1 MTEARSAAPSRRV
14 HVVGAGMAGLACA
27 VRLTAKGVPV
37 SLWEGAGQA
46 GGRCRSFHDATLDRH
61 IDNGNHLLLS
71 GNRAV
76 GEFLATIGAPADVLA
91 GPERASFPFLDLS
104 TGERWVVRPSAGLIP
119 WWVFSPR
126 TRIPGTAIGEYLAGI
141 RLARAKPGD
150 TIAELFDTGSPLYKR
165 FWEPLTIAALNTD
178 PEEAAAEL
186 LWPVIQETFGKGEA
200 ACRPRYAPDGL
211 SAAFVDPALAWLAGR
226 GAKITLKRRLSGV
239 EFQGDRVGSLLF
251 GSERVVVEEGEA
263 VVLALPPAGVAGLLP
278 DLDLP
283 DQYRAIVNVHYR
295 LDHAPKGFVSPLG
308 ILGGTAEW
316 LFVRGDIA
324 SVTVSAADAL
334 AEVDAGEVIARVW
347 RDVARALNLD
357 PASPA
362 PLARVIK
369 EKRATFAQTP
379 GQVAKRPEARTR
391 WRNLAL
397 AGDWTNTGLPATIEG
412 AMRSGESAAVAVD
425 SR

>member
-1 MTEARSAAPSRRV
+1 MGDMRAACPERRV
-14 HVVGAGMAGLACA
+14 HVIGGGMAGLACA
-27 VRLTAKGVPV
+27 VRLTANGVPV

-46 GGRCRSFHDATLDRH
+46 GGRCRSFHDALLDRH

-76 GEFLATIGAPADVLA
+76 RDFLATIGAPDALR
-91 GPERASFPFLDLS
+91 GPERASFPFLDLA
-104 TGERWVVRPSAGLIP
+104 TAERWTVVPSAGIFP
-119 WWVFSPR
+119 WWLFSRR
-126 TRIPGTAIGEYLAGI
+126 TRIPGTNIRDYLAGA
-141 RLARAKPGD
+141 RLAWAKPGD
-150 TIAELFDTGSPLYKR
+150 TIASLFDTGSALYKR
-165 FWEPLTIAALNTD
+165 FWAPLTIAVLNTD
-178 PEEAAAEL
+178 PKEAAAEL

-211 SAAFVDPALAWLAGR
+211 STAFVDPALAWLEQK
-226 GAKITLKRRLSGV
+226 GAEVTLKRRLSGLV
-239 EFQGDRVGSLLF
+239 LEGDRVTALDF
-251 GSERVVVEEGEA
+251 GAARIALGEGDP
-263 VVLALPPAGVAGLLP
+263 VVLALPPAGVAKLLP
-278 DLDLP
+278 ELALP

-316 LFVRGDIA
+316 LFVRGDVA

-334 AEVDAGEVIARVW
+334 AEVGEPEIITRVW
-347 RDVARALNLD
+347 RDVAQALGLNPD
-357 PASPA
+357 RP
-362 PLARVIK
+362 PLIARVIK

-379 GQVAKRPEARTR
+379 GQVTKRPGAGTR

-412 AMRSGESAAVAVD
+412 AMRSGEVAAEVLG
-425 SR
+425 